1 MFHFHAL
8 WRDGE
13 WSCIVVFVA
22 ICGFLFQRSCPVFGA
37 FHPHSVSGL
46 VAIQDSVDGV
56 VACLQ
61 ANLMFFV
68 FRLCVATGEH
78 SDAAEEDSGER
89 EEVLFHKDICL

>member
-1 MFHFHAL
+1 MVSGAAL
-8 WRDGE
+8 L
-13 WSCIVVFVA
+13 SLSLFVVFFSNVA
-22 ICGFLFQRSCPVFGA
+22 V
-37 FHPHSVSGL
+37 HPHCIGGL